1 MNILVFVKQIP
12 EISKIQFDP
21 ATNRIKRDQVPL
33 IINPF
38 DKRAVEEGIRLKEK
52 HGGLVTVVTMG
63 PPSAAE
69 ILNSSLRMGADRAIL
84 ISDPAFAGADT
95 WVTAKIL
102 SSVVLKLRPDIV
114 LLGKYSLDGETSQIP
129 PEVAVLS
136 GYPFK
141 TSVSKVEF
149 SDDGNATV
157 EQELETGFATYRM
170 TIPFLISVSEKINR
184 ARFVSPSV
192 PDMTSR
198 IEKWSASD
206 TGSSVRGS
214 DSPTVVESTERIESF
229 RSVKMLSDI
238 KEVAALVRNTM
249 IQESN
254 DQDWTLGDVP
264 PLECANH
271 AVVISYNDPRSA
283 FEISG
288 KLSDLG
294 LKHSFSVVALGNDDK
309 SEIQGMRCNRYIKL
323 NNASIKGFSEYLVSY
338 IRERKPSYV
347 VFSSSVE
354 GREISS
360 YVAASMSL
368 GLTADCVNLDVQDGK
383 LIQYKPA
390 FGGGMVARITSKSGP
405 GMASVRQGIF
415 PLSKGKHEIIYEE
428 VNLSSSFQ
436 EAALSR
442 EYISSEF
449 RPLRDAKTVIGIGKG
464 LVKKENVA
472 LVAELASVLSASIG
486 GSRPIVD
493 LNWIPR
499 QQQIGLTGYSISP
512 RLYIALGLSGHD
524 NHVVGIRY
532 AGTVI
537 AVNKDPQA
545 QIFKYADYGYIGDAA
560 QFTED
565 LTGLLRS
572 T

>member
-38 DKRAVEEGIRLKEK
+38 DKRAVEEGIRQKEK
-52 HGGLVTVVTMG
+52 HGGQVTVVTMG
-63 PPSAAE
+63 PPSASE

-84 ISDPAFAGADT
+84 ITDPVYAGADT
-95 WVTAKIL
+95 WVTAKVL
-102 SSVVLKLRPDIV
+102 SAVVAKLKPDIV
-114 LLGKYSLDGETSQIP
+114 MLGKYSLDGETSQIP

-141 TSVSKVEF
+141 TSVSKLEF
-149 SDDGNATV
+149 VDPKSAII

-170 TIPFLISVSEKINR
+170 TIPFLVSVSEKINR

-192 PDMTSR
+192 PDMSSR

-206 TGSSVRGS
+206 TGATVKGS
-214 DSPTVVESTERIESF
+214 DSPTVVESTERVESF
-229 RSVKMLSDI
+229 RSVKILSNI
-238 KEVAALVRNTM
+238 EEVADLIRKKIREV
-249 IQESN
+249 SS
-254 DQDWTLGDVP
+254 DPPYSSGDVP
-264 PLECANH
+264 SWDIANH
-271 AVVISYNDPRSA
+271 AVVVSYNDTRSA
-283 FEISG
+283 FEIAG

-294 LKHSFSVVALGNDDK
+294 LKHSFSVIALGDDDK
-309 SEIQGMRCNRYIKL
+309 NNIQGMRCNRYIKL
-323 NNASIKGFSEYLVSY
+323 NNASIKGFSEYLVRY
-338 IRERKPSYV
+338 IKEKKPSYV
-347 VFSSSVE
+347 VFPSSVE

-360 YVAASMSL
+360 YVAASLSL
-368 GLTADCVNLDVQDGK
+368 GLTADCIDLDVQNGK
-383 LIQYKPA
+383 LIQFKPA
-390 FGGGMVARITSKSGP
+390 FGGGMVARITSKSSP

-415 PLSKGKHEIIYEE
+415 TLSKGTHDIVYDE
-428 VNLSSSFQ
+428 VDLSSSFQ
-436 EAALSR
+436 EEALSR
-442 EYISSEF
+442 EFVSSEF
-449 RPLRDAKTVIGIGKG
+449 RPLKDAKTVIGIGKG
-464 LVKKENVA
+464 LVKKENLSKVI
-472 LVAELASVLSASIG
+472 ELADVLNASIG

-512 RLYIALGLSGHD
+512 KLYIALGVSGHD

-545 QIFKYADYGYIGDAA
+545 QIFKFADYGYIGDAL

-565 LTGLLRS
+565 LTGMLRS
-572 T
+572 S